1 MPCPSIFHVQAY
13 SVDIDIE
20 VDAHDDFDILIFMIM
35 LDRQFLD
42 EICSKFETEVCLS
55 LLS

>member
-1 MPCPSIFHVQAY
+1 MRCPSNFHVRAY